1 MEDEI
6 IIEELEDEE
15 IVIEETDSNDG
26 IEVVNES
33 IVNIGTKNYKELDNK
48 PSIEG
53 VVLINDRSLDELGI
67 QEKGDY
73 ANSRITN
80 MELEEIFR
88 N

>member
-1 MEDEI
+1 MSDKIIGKIKTAPSLQGNMQQDERI
-6 IIEELEDEE
+6 LGYLAYSTYELNKDY
-15 IVIEETDSNDG
+15 N
-26 IEVVNES
+26 
-33 IVNIGTKNYKELDNK
+33 KLANK